1 MFDPTAFENMK
12 TVMEGAIYDK
22 DLEGK
27 IAILDR
33 NDILNS
39 SKLAREYSISF
50 ALKNQ
55 ENAVM
60 TFRLFAGIRNLAGEL
75 LAIKNLEQEVG
86 CAIAVEMVV
95 NHANEPSV
103 YLILEELLK
112 GIWGNKREIKQEIR
126 LNPYSPPTTVENHVS
141 IMFNRLI
148 TEDQMDD
155 LVVMVDYMEETLQL
169 IEENTIFSS
178 L

>member
-1 MFDPTAFENMK
+1 MFDPTAFENIK

-22 DLEGK
+22 DLEGT

-33 NDILNS
+33 NDIFNS

-55 ENAVM
+55 GNALM
-60 TFRLFAGIRNLAGEL
+60 TFRLLANAQNLAGEL
-75 LAIKNLEQEVG
+75 LEIKSLQEEVG
-86 CAIAVEMVV
+86 CTIAVEIVV
-95 NHANEPSV
+95 KHANDSSV
-103 YLILEELLK
+103 YAMLKELLK
-112 GIWGNKREIKQEIR
+112 NIWGKKREIKQEIR
-126 LNPYSPPTTVENHVS
+126 LNPYACDNMVENHLS
-141 IMFNRLI
+141 IAFNRLI

-155 LVVMVDYMEETLQL
+155 LVVMVDYMEKTLQL
-169 IEENTIFSS
+169 IADNKMFYS

>member
-22 DLEGK
+22 DLDGT
-27 IAILDR
+27 ITILDR
-33 NDILNS
+33 NDIFNN

-55 ENAVM
+55 DNALM
-60 TFRLFAGIRNLAGEL
+60 TFRLFANARNLAGEL
-75 LAIKNLEQEVG
+75 LAIKNLQGEVG
-86 CAIAVEMVV
+86 CTIAVEMVV
-95 NHANEPSV
+95 KHANDPSV
-103 YLILEELLK
+103 YVMLKELLT

-126 LNPYSPPTTVENHVS
+126 LNPYDCDNMVENHLLIS
-141 IMFNRLI
+141 FNRVI

-155 LVVMVDYMEETLQL
+155 LVVMVEYMENTLQL
-169 IEENTIFSS
+169 IADNKMFYS